1 MIRKSTLVS
10 LLIATILLPAMLTA
24 QNSSAQRT
32 RWMEQIRKS
41 KFEFFTKELSLT
53 KEQQT
58 KFLPLYEEMEASIY
72 KANNETEQLLKKTA
86 ENTRATDTEY
96 EATATAAAKA
106 TLRQGEIELEYFNKF
121 SKILSKKQLFL
132 LKQAEDKFT
141 QYLLKQRRKQQ

>member
-1 MIRKSTLVS
+1 
-10 LLIATILLPAMLTA
+10 
-24 QNSSAQRT
+24 
-32 RWMEQIRKS
+32 MEK
-41 KFEFFTKELSLT
+41 T
-53 KEQQT
+53 
-58 KFLPLYEEMEASIY
+58 IY

-141 QYLLKQRRKQQ
+141 QYLLKQRRK